1 MFMQGGDKD
10 ILVNVGRTV
19 MVLVALMVFLII
31 AANILV

>member
-10 ILVNVGRTV
+10 ILVNVGRTL